1 MDDDSSSSDP
11 GSPGEAGFMAAVLV
25 VMFICLFVGWKT
37 PETVVFMCLV
47 VAWNVGLVNTTE
59 ALSGFSNAGM
69 LAVGALFVVIKGVEK
84 SQLAD
89 KAARRV
95 FGLRTSLPAG
105 LGRMMS
111 LCFVLSAFLNN
122 TPVVALLIPI
132 TRDWARARGFSPS
145 IFLIPLSYSC
155 IMGGLLTVIGTSTN
169 LVVQGLVLD
178 ERLVDPSIEAIGFFE
193 PAYLGIPLG
202 IVGMIY
208 LVIFAPRVLPSRG
221 GLFRYVRDR
230 AKELLTEVQVMSD
243 FPYKGEP
250 AGLVLARLGLPQDT
264 LIKIRRKLSPGI
276 LRQMSQSMDG
286 NTSLGFPVSSSW
298 NKEGATPQ
306 QQQQQQQQQ
315 QDVSAIMEA
324 NQKTFRA
331 ESMYS
336 YRMRA
341 ESLWGT
347 KDDLGQEEKTMSPVA
362 TSAVA
367 GADAAGSSST
377 QVSGKFSRKRWV
389 SDTDASN
396 LWGQKLHRLGAAGAS
411 NGNSVSNGNGV
422 GAAAVA
428 AAAAKKNGGP
438 FSGVA
443 EGETYTDIFPV
454 SAAEPIQ
461 DGDVLFLSCAQAT
474 MIDFQ
479 AVTVSQRLKGLKFL
493 DVSALD
499 LPGHGTEFFEIVLS
513 GHNHFVGRSAS
524 RDNAEFAAYYNVSV
538 VAVRRRG
545 QSEAVNPASVVSAP
559 PSSSVLPSSAHPT
572 TSFRSRAGPAA
583 MDHPE
588 VFIEEG
594 VEPALN
600 PDSRVVSPSGSVPV
614 SSSSP
619 PPPPASAALPP
630 PPKADFMSGSRGRGL
645 GLGLGGVLPRSP
657 MIRGSRKG
665 TFVHEDENDVTESS
679 FKAGDVVLVLAKEEF
694 MEKYGASKDFFLLTK
709 VGSVPKPVRY
719 FDYLPLLAFLGML
732 IWVLLDADMV
742 QAAFTVGAILIFGGW
757 VDAKKTVGYVDWSLL
772 LLIGSALGLSKGIVN
787 SGLADY
793 VGGAIRDSG
802 ISAEA
807 SLFVLYAFTMT
818 CTELI
823 TNNAAAALAT
833 PIAFSISR
841 ELGVSYKPFILTVML
856 AASSSFITPIGYQT
870 NTLVWGPGGYK
881 FTDFMKIGTPLS
893 LIYLV
898 LGCLLV
904 PRIFPF

>member
-1 MDDDSSSSDP
+1 MADSSDSS
-11 GSPGEAGFMAAVLV
+11 GSPAEAAFMGVVLT
-25 VMFICLFVGWKT
+25 VMFISLFVGLKT
-37 PETVVFMCLV
+37 PETVVFFCLV
-47 VAWNVGLVNTTE
+47 LVWNVGLVNTTE

-95 FGLRTSLPAG
+95 FGLRTSLEAG

-178 ERLVDPSIEAIGFFE
+178 ERLSDPSIEAIGFFE
-193 PAYLGIPLG
+193 PAYIGVPLG
-202 IVGMIY
+202 VVGMLY
-208 LVIFAPRVLPSRG
+208 LVLFAPRVLPSRG

-230 AKELLTEVQVMSD
+230 AKELLTEVQVMDD

-264 LIKIRRKLSPGI
+264 LIKIRRKISSGI
-276 LRQMSQSMDG
+276 LRQMSQSLEE
-286 NTSLGFPVSSSW
+286 NASLGFPTSAIFSSSI
-298 NKEGATPQ
+298 KEGATDDE
-306 QQQQQQQQQ
+306 
-315 QDVSAIMEA
+315 QDANAIMEV

-331 ESMYS
+331 ECMYS

-341 ESLWGT
+341 ECLWGT
-347 KDDLGQEEKTMSPVA
+347 KDDLAQEEKCISPLA
-362 TSAVA
+362 GTAVA
-367 GADAAGSSST
+367 DASGSEARKP
-377 QVSGKFSRKRWV
+377 GMFSRKRWV
-389 SDTDASN
+389 SDADPQRSSNAIAAVNGNNATPNGNASATAAGN
-396 LWGQKLHRLGAAGAS
+396 GAAGQGHP
-411 NGNSVSNGNGV
+411 NV
-422 GAAAVA
+422 GSL
-428 AAAAKKNGGP
+428 N
-438 FSGVA
+438 A

-454 SAAEPIQ
+454 SAAEPVQ
-461 DGDVLFLSCAQAT
+461 AGDVLFLSCAQAREDAT

-479 AVTVSQRLKGLKFL
+479 AVTVSQGLKGLKFL

-538 VAVRRRG
+538 VAVRCRG
-545 QSEAVNPASVVSAP
+545 QAEATNPGSSVVAAP
-559 PSSSVLPSSAHPT
+559 PSDSTRPTGSSFKS
-572 TSFRSRAGPAA
+572 SRAAAAAAA
-583 MDHPE
+583 MDAPE
-588 VFIEEG
+588 VFLEEG

-600 PDSRVVSPSGSVPV
+600 PDSREVSPTGSISTSAGPKTRSLV
-614 SSSSP
+614 S
-619 PPPPASAALPP
+619 A
-630 PPKADFMSGSRGRGL
+630 MSGRAAAVASRGT
-645 GLGLGGVLPRSP
+645 PRSP
-657 MIRGSRKG
+657 MMRRSRKN
-665 TFVHEDENDVTESS
+665 TLIHEDEKDVTETS

-694 MEKYGASKDFFLLTK
+694 MEKYGSSRDFFLLTK

-719 FDYLPLLAFLGML
+719 YDYLPLLAFVGML
-732 IWVLLDADMV
+732 VWVLLDAEMV
-742 QAAFTVGAILIFGGW
+742 QAAFTAGAILIFGGW
-757 VDAKKTVGYVDWSLL
+757 VDAKKTVGFVDWSLL

-793 VGGAIRDSG
+793 VGGAIRSSG
-802 ISAEA
+802 ISADA
-807 SLFVLYAFTMT
+807 SLFVLYGFTMIF
-818 CTELI
+818 TELI

-841 ELGVSYKPFILTVML
+841 ELEVSYKPFILTVML

-898 LGCLLV
+898 LGSLLV
-904 PRIFPF
+904 PQIFPF

>member
-1 MDDDSSSSDP
+1 MESTSSSSSDSSQ
-11 GSPGEAGFMAAVLV
+11 GSPGEAGFMGVVLLA
-25 VMFICLFVGWKT
+25 MFVCLFVGWKT
-37 PETVVFMCLV
+37 PETVVFFCLV
-47 VAWNVGLVNTTE
+47 LVWNVGLVDTTE

-95 FGLRTSLPAG
+95 FGLRTSMSAG
-105 LGRMMS
+105 LARMMS

-178 ERLVDPSIEAIGFFE
+178 EQQNDASIEAIGFFE
-193 PAYLGIPLG
+193 PGYMGVPLG
-202 IVGMIY
+202 IVGMAY
-208 LVIFAPRVLPSRG
+208 LVFFAPRVLPSRG

-230 AKELLTEVQVMSD
+230 AKELLTEVQVMND

-276 LRQMSQSMDG
+276 LRQMSQSLEENASLGAAPSSLYASGKMDG
-286 NTSLGFPVSSSW
+286 CRQQLNGH
-298 NKEGATPQ
+298 GAAANAAS
-306 QQQQQQQQQ
+306 
-315 QDVSAIMEA
+315 VSAIMDA
-324 NQKTFRA
+324 NQKTFKA
-331 ESMYS
+331 ECMYS
-336 YRMRA
+336 YRIRA

-347 KDDLGQEEKTMSPVA
+347 KDDLAGGRAEEKDMSTAETDVDA
-362 TSAVA
+362 TANMNRRSL
-367 GADAAGSSST
+367 
-377 QVSGKFSRKRWV
+377 SRKRWV

-396 LWGQKLHRLGAAGAS
+396 LYQRPNSGGTA
-411 NGNSVSNGNGV
+411 NGDGPPVTGGRNGSANG
-422 GAAAVA
+422 AAVA
-428 AAAAKKNGGP
+428 GG
-438 FSGVA
+438 GVPLA
-443 EGETYTDIFPV
+443 GVPEGETYTDIFPV
-454 SAAEPIQ
+454 SAAEPVQ
-461 DGDVLFLSCAQAT
+461 AGDVLFLSCAQAT

-479 AVTVSQRLKGLKFL
+479 AVTVSQGLKGLKFL

-545 QSEAVNPASVVSAP
+545 QATATNPASVIAAP
-559 PSSSVLPSSAHPT
+559 LSSTRPSVANT
-572 TSFRSRAGPAA
+572 TGSFKSRPAV
-583 MDHPE
+583 MDAPE
-588 VFIEEG
+588 VFLEEG

-600 PDSRVVSPSGSVPV
+600 PDSRVVSPSGSTPQSRATV
-614 SSSSP
+614 
-619 PPPPASAALPP
+619 ASFRA
-630 PPKADFMSGSRGRGL
+630 GSRGRASA
-645 GLGLGGVLPRSP
+645 VPRSP
-657 MIRGSRKG
+657 MIRISRKN
-665 TFVHEDENDVTESS
+665 TTTSTTQAEDEKDVTESS

-694 MEKYGASKDFFLLTK
+694 MEKYGASRDFFLVTK

-719 FDYLPLLAFLGML
+719 YDYLPLLAFIGML

-742 QAAFTVGAILIFGGW
+742 QAAFTAGAILIFGGW

-772 LLIGSALGLSKGIVN
+772 LLIGSALGLSRGIVN

-802 ISAEA
+802 ISADG
-807 SLFVLYAFTMT
+807 SLFVLYAFTMV

-881 FTDFMKIGTPLS
+881 FTDFIRIGTPLS

>member
-1 MDDDSSSSDP
+1 MEVSSESESSP
-11 GSPGEAGFMAAVLV
+11 GSPLEAGFMGVVLL
-25 VMFICLFVGWKT
+25 VMFVCLFIGWKT
-37 PETVVFMCLV
+37 PETVVFFCLV
-47 VAWNVGLVNTTE
+47 LVWNVGLVDTTE

-69 LAVGALFVVIKGVEK
+69 LAVGALFVVIKGVER

-105 LGRMMS
+105 LVRMMS

-169 LVVQGLVLD
+169 LVVNGLVLD
-178 ERLVDPSIEAIGFFE
+178 EARLDPSIESIDFFE
-193 PAYLGIPLG
+193 PGYIGVPLG

-208 LVIFAPRVLPSRG
+208 LVVFAPRVLPSRG

-230 AKELLTEVQVMSD
+230 AKELLTEVQVMND

-276 LRQMSQSMDG
+276 LRQMSESLEE
-286 NTSLGFPVSSSW
+286 NASLGVAASSLYASGG
-298 NKEGATPQ
+298 KLDGFGQHHHHGHGAATAAAS
-306 QQQQQQQQQ
+306 
-315 QDVSAIMEA
+315 VSAIMDA
-324 NQKTFRA
+324 NQKTFKA

-336 YRMRA
+336 YRIRA

-347 KDDLGQEEKTMSPVA
+347 KEDLTQEEKDE
-362 TSAVA
+362 SA
-367 GADAAGSSST
+367 GNGNGSGGGDNNAKRAS
-377 QVSGKFSRKRWV
+377 FSRKRWV
-389 SDTDASN
+389 SDTDAGN
-396 LWGQKLHRLGAAGAS
+396 LFQHPAARGDAANGAGDANA
-411 NGNSVSNGNGV
+411 NGKG
-422 GAAAVA
+422 AAVA
-428 AAAAKKNGGP
+428 AGGSSDGGP
-438 FSGVA
+438 LSSVP

-454 SAAEPIQ
+454 SAAEPVQ
-461 DGDVLFLSCAQAT
+461 AGDVLFLSCAQAT

-479 AVTVSQRLKGLKFL
+479 AVTVSQGLKGLKFL

-545 QSEAVNPASVVSAP
+545 QATANPTTAISAP
-559 PSSSVLPSSAHPT
+559 LSSARPSAANT
-572 TSFRSRAGPAA
+572 TGSLKARPM
-583 MDHPE
+583 MDAPE
-588 VFIEEG
+588 VFLEEG

-600 PDSRVVSPSGSVPV
+600 PNSRVVSPSGSVLTPI
-614 SSSSP
+614 SRATATSNRT
-619 PPPPASAALPP
+619 
-630 PPKADFMSGSRGRGL
+630 GSRGHAP
-645 GLGLGGVLPRSP
+645 VFPRSP
-657 MIRGSRKG
+657 MIRLSRKN
-665 TFVHEDENDVTESS
+665 TNTTIQADDDKDVTESS

-742 QAAFTVGAILIFGGW
+742 QAAFTAGAILIFGGW
-757 VDAKKTVGYVDWSLL
+757 VDAKKAVGYVDWSLL
-772 LLIGSALGLSKGIVN
+772 LLIGSALGLSRGIVN
-787 SGLADY
+787 SGLANY

-802 ISAEA
+802 ISADA
-807 SLFVLYAFTMT
+807 SLFVLYAFTMV

-841 ELGVSYKPFILTVML
+841 ELGVSYKPFVLTVML

-881 FTDFMKIGTPLS
+881 FTDFIRIGTPLS

-904 PRIFPF
+904 PRVFPF